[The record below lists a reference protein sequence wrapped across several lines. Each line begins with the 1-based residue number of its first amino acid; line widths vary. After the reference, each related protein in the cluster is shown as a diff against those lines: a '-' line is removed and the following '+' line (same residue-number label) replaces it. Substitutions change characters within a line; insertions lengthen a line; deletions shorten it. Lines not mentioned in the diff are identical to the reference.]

1 MNNTEVRQQINQ
13 YLDVLSSERLELVAD
28 FLAYL
33 ADKESEDAT
42 QELLDIPGFTESFE
56 EGKKDIAEDRVKNWR
71 LIIRN
76 TSATLSTSDAPA
88 SLTLR

>member
-13 YLDVLSSERLELVAD
+13 YLDGLSSERLELVAE

-42 QELLDIPGFTESFE
+42 QELLDIPGFIESFE
-56 EGKKDIAEDRVKNWR
+56 RGKKDIAEGRVKNWR
-71 LIIRN
+71 TIR
-76 TSATLSTSDAPA
+76 SDV
-88 SLTLR
+88 

>member
-1 MNNTEVRQQINQ
+1 MDNTEVRQQINQ
-13 YLDVLSSERLELVAD
+13 YLDVLSSERLQLVAD

-42 QELLDIPGFTESFE
+42 QELLDIPGFIESFE
-56 EGKKDIAEDRVKNWR
+56 RGKKDIAEGRVKNWR

-76 TSATLSTSDAPA
+76 S
-88 SLTLR
+88 

>member
-13 YLDVLSSERLELVAD
+13 YLDVLFSEHLQLVGD

-42 QELLDIPGFTESFE
+42 HELLDIPGFIESFE
-56 EGKKDIAEDRVKNWR
+56 EGKKDITEGRVKSWR
-71 LIIRN
+71 TIR
-76 TSATLSTSDAPA
+76 SDV
-88 SLTLR
+88 

>member
-13 YLDVLSSERLELVAD
+13 YLDGLSSERLELVAE

-42 QELLDIPGFTESFE
+42 QELLDIPGFIESFE
-56 EGKKDIAEDRVKNWR
+56 RGKTDIAEGRVKNWR
-71 LIIRN
+71 TIR
-76 TSATLSTSDAPA
+76 SDV
-88 SLTLR
+88 